1 MKSDMQEFELLVS
14 LNFTEKVKAHTIE
27 EATKKLEDKYI
38 RGKGRLPRE
47 YIEVEEYTCDH
58 YQVED

>member
-1 MKSDMQEFELLVS
+1 MKNKQEEYVLEVS
-14 LNFTEKVKAHTIE
+14 LGFTEKVKASSLT
-27 EATKKLEDKYI
+27 EAIKKLEDKYI

-47 YIEVEEYTCDH
+47 WIYIDEHKLEW

>member
-1 MKSDMQEFELLVS
+1 MRNKQEEYTLEVS
-14 LNFTEKVKAHTIE
+14 LGFTERVKAYSLAAAI
-27 EATKKLEDKYI
+27 KKLEDKYI

-47 YIEVEEYTCDH
+47 WIYIDEHKSDW